1 MDNDHDHQNARHQ
14 HHHHDDTDW
23 GAMGDVLEAEGDVL
37 ADFVRDAAAWVGERC
52 GHDPVERIVDV
63 GSGPGVGSCIFALQF
78 RGATVTAVDAS
89 GPLLGRAAARAMR
102 LGVAGRVRTRVGDLS
117 DAVAVSAEE
126 PADVVWASMVLHH
139 VPDQPAA
146 LAAIHAGLRDGGW
159 LAIAEFGA
167 PLQCLPDSAL
177 GDAAGVWARCQAA
190 VRSWLPDPV
199 AGDAPALRAALLA
212 AGFAHVEQREMTIA
226 IPSPLTPAAR
236 RYVVQFYSRLR
247 EIVATRVHAADL
259 VVLDTLLDAANP
271 LGLHQRA
278 DLFVRVG
285 RMVTTAQAAVR

>member
-1 MDNDHDHQNARHQ
+1 MDNDHEHQHPR

-37 ADFVRDAAAWVGERC
+37 ADFVRDAAAWVGERN
-52 GHDPVERIVDV
+52 GNVSVERIVDI
-63 GSGPGVGSCIFALQF
+63 GSGPGVGSCIFAQQF
-78 RGATVTAVDAS
+78 GAATVTAVDAS
-89 GPLLGRAAARAMR
+89 GPLLDRVAARAMR
-102 LGVAGRVRTRVGDLS
+102 LSVAGRVVTRMGDLS
-117 DAVAVSAEE
+117 GAVAVRGEK
-126 PADVVWASMVLHH
+126 PADVAWASMVLHH
-139 VPDQPAA
+139 VADQPAA
-146 LAAIHAGLRDGGW
+146 LAGIRAGLRNGGW

-177 GDAAGVWARCQAA
+177 GDAAGVWDRCQSA

-199 AGDAPALRAALLA
+199 AGDASALRDALLF

-226 IPSPLTPAAR
+226 IPAPLSPAAR
-236 RYVVQFYSRLR
+236 RYVLQFYSRLR
-247 EIVATRVHAADL
+247 EIVATRVDADDL
-259 VVLDTLLDAANP
+259 AVLDSLLDAGNP

-285 RMVTTAQAAVR
+285 RMVTTAQAVVR

>member
-1 MDNDHDHQNARHQ
+1 MDNDHGHQ
-14 HHHHDDTDW
+14 HSRHRHHHDDTDW

-52 GHDPVERIVDV
+52 GNDPVERIVDV
-63 GSGPGVGSCIFALQF
+63 GSGPGVGSCIFAQHF
-78 RGATVTAVDAS
+78 RAATVTAVDAS
-89 GPLLGRAAARAMR
+89 GPLLERVAARALR
-102 LGVAGRVRTRVGDLS
+102 LGVAGRVVTRVGDLS
-117 DAVAVSAEE
+117 DTLPVEE

-139 VPDQPAA
+139 VADQPAA
-146 LAAIHAGLRDGGW
+146 LAGIRTGLRGGGW

-199 AGDAPALRAALLA
+199 AGEAPTLRAALLA

-226 IPSPLTPAAR
+226 IPAPISVAAR
-236 RYVVQFYSRLR
+236 AYVVQFYRRLR
-247 EIVATRVHAADL
+247 EIVATRVDATDL
-259 VVLDTLLDAANP
+259 AVVDTLLDAANP

-285 RMVTTAQAAVR
+285 RMVTTAQAVAR